1 MDNDR
6 KLKQDLY
13 IRACRDSGWQ
23 LDYVEAAKLAGKV
36 LNCHPMNIWVAF
48 GDMKAMEK
56 IAAGEHPICKR
67 GA

>member
-56 IAAGEHPICKR
+56 IAAGEHPACHR
-67 GA
+67 V